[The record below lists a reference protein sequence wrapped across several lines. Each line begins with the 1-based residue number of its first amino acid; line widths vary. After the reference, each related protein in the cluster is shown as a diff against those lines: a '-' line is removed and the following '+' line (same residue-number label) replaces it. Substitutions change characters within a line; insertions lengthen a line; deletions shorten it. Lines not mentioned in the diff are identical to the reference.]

1 MKSDIA
7 KVKIKSIY
15 KKLIKEYPDVRCEL
29 DFSTPLELAVATI
42 LSAQCTDK
50 MVNKVTPGL
59 FKKFK
64 KPKDYIQA
72 DILEIEEA
80 IKSIG
85 LYRSK
90 AKNLKKMMEI
100 LHEEYGD
107 VLPSSLEELVQLPG
121 IGRKTANVVLGNG
134 FDIPGFPV
142 DTHVIR
148 LTNLLGFVKT
158 KDAVRIEKEI
168 TDLVPAKD
176 WTKLSLL
183 LIFHGRRVCK
193 ARTPLCEECVI
204 SKDCNFYLRSK

>member
-193 ARTPLCEECVI
+193 ARTPLCEECII